1 MTVKRSRALIA
12 AACALGLSA
21 CGASTR
27 STTVYSSAVT
37 NSSVT
42 TVTSAA
48 PLAADTT
55 PSSAPTYCQTLTGSA
70 ALRGLGAA
78 MAQLAKNA
86 NDSVAHATVRQAA
99 ASLRRS
105 AAQTSGNPRSALLA
119 AAGALDQLDRQGLK
133 AAGTV
138 NSALQSAGATLEQPC
153 AFPVG

>member
-1 MTVKRSRALIA
+1 MTARALIA

-21 CGASTR
+21 CGASTH
-27 STTVYSSAVT
+27 STIVYSSAVT

-48 PLAADTT
+48 TAADTT
-55 PSSAPTYCQTLTGSA
+55 PSNAPTYCKTLTGSA
-70 ALRGLGAA
+70 AVRGLGAA
-78 MAQLAKNA
+78 MAQLAKDA
-86 NDSVAHATVRQAA
+86 NDSVAHATVRQAV
-99 ASLRRS
+99 ASLRSS

-119 AAGALDQLDRQGLK
+119 AARALDRLDRQGLE
-133 AAGTV
+133 AAGIV